1 MNKKGIFST
10 ITGFFLVVIVVFGLL
25 GLLGFYSGLVQI
37 DSLTR
42 EDFRSYDVAKQFKD
56 NLFIC
61 HGQNFLRGARLDEQD
76 MSGPCNIPSQI
87 QGFRVVSLNESCG
100 DSWEF
105 GELDSADFQ
114 IIPYRVNVLQ
124 SDGVRNCVSNLLIHV

>member
-1 MNKKGIFST
+1 M
-10 ITGFFLVVIVVFGLL
+10 FGLL
-25 GLLGFYSGLVQI
+25 GFLGFYSGLVQI

-56 NLFIC
+56 NLMIC
-61 HGQNFLRGARLDEQD
+61 HGQNFLRGARLDEQN

-87 QGFRVVSLNESCG
+87 QGFRVESVNESCG

-105 GELDSADFQ
+105 GDWESPDFQ
-114 IIPYRVNVLQ
+114 VIPYRVTVLQ
-124 SDGVRNCVSNLLIHV
+124 SEGVRTCVSQLLISV